1 MLYTMRRMRLCTTA
15 QPRSSIAARSTV
27 LFSNQLTVWWYSCRT
42 RLLTIGDTVAEA
54 ACCNPSKLQILFHYE
69 FSRAPARQG
78 VIETP
83 VEHGPPSP
91 APSCD
96 ACVALDGFV
105 HRRRFAY
112 RSCQLAAAQ
121 PGCPSLDPHATCSE
135 ARPRGLATLQL
146 VSHFLR
152 PSVPLLCARETYARV
167 FSHLLYLN
175 PTIDMTCYEL

>member
-1 MLYTMRRMRLCTTA
+1 MPGAVGRKLMRRGGTCRAPGCCSPSKDVA
-15 QPRSSIAARSTV
+15 GPRS
-27 LFSNQLTVWWYSCRT
+27 
-42 RLLTIGDTVAEA
+42 
-54 ACCNPSKLQILFHYE
+54 LQILFHYE
-69 FSRAPARQG
+69 FSRAPERQG
-78 VIETP
+78 VIET
-83 VEHGPPSP
+83 P